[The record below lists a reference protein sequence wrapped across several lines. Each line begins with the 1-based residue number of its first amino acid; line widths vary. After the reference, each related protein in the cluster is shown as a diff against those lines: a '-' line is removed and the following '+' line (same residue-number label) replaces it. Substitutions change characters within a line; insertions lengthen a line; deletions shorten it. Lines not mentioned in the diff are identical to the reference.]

1 MNFTC
6 PGKFGRGGEGEE
18 EGEGADNGQRYSPR
32 ASARIPA
39 ARPPPHSCAHPHWAG
54 VAVGA
59 IRARCRA
66 AGAPPCTPPPPPP
79 RGRHGVTSPSP
90 PPTAR
95 PRAGCACAG
104 VRPSVRPFPRGA
116 WLPSAGQPAVRTGA
130 GAARLGPH
138 RSSAHS
144 LPLPHTPTGAQ
155 AEGAR
160 QRASPN
166 TWGHTDP
173 VIRTA

>member
-1 MNFTC
+1 MGGG
-6 PGKFGRGGEGEE
+6 GKGRKRGRGQITGSVTRHGLAPASLRP
-18 EGEGADNGQRYSPR
+18 GPR
-32 ASARIPA
+32 PTRVPT
-39 ARPPPHSCAHPHWAG
+39 PTGLVWPWAPS
-54 VAVGA
+54 V
-59 IRARCRA
+59 RA
-66 AGAPPCTPPPPPP
+66 AGRQAPPPAHHPPPPP